1 MERKEKRWF
10 KKGDFFLYLF
20 LVGMM
25 TAAFFLFRPTFSQNP
40 ILIVKTPEKEL
51 WIPMNKPQMVEVK
64 GILGETHIRIDSEGA
79 KIVSS
84 PCSGKDCQKGAA
96 LYRSG
101 ESRVCLPNRV
111 LVAVKKGKKEKDE
124 VDDLLF

>member
-1 MERKEKRWF
+1 MERKEKQWF
-10 KKGDFFLYLF
+10 KKGDFFLYFF
-20 LVGMM
+20 LVGVM
-25 TAAFFLFRPTFSQNP
+25 TMAFFLFRPTFSQNP
-40 ILIVKTPEKEL
+40 ILVVKTPEKEF
-51 WIPMNKPQMVEVK
+51 WIPMDKPQMVTVK

-84 PCSGKDCQKGAA
+84 PCTGKDCQKGAA

-111 LVAVKKGKKEKDE
+111 LIAIKKGKKERDE